1 MSKHSAKKVA
11 LGADE
16 YHQLLAQHDIYFIA
30 FNHKSEVVASNYP
43 AANLNLE
50 TVNDLVFLI
59 GPQNIAVIQDYIST
73 PHSQTRFNVANLKFE
88 LSTLNTHSNQTYYC
102 LNIEASSSLKEE
114 STLSSIEHDYQIIQD
129 LSSSLNILNDTESG
143 LITEEQRHH
152 IRNQL
157 LPEVKHRLLELQDPS
172 LKLCLELV
180 QSSMQNLL
188 SGERGMNQNLLDV
201 LTPSEMQVA
210 EFIRSGMS
218 SQEIANTLNVAR
230 KTVENHRNSLRNK
243 LGIKNRGVNLRNY
256 LVSLEQAR

>member
-1 MSKHSAKKVA
+1 MNKASANKFA

-16 YHQLLAQHDIYFIA
+16 YHQLLAHHDIYFIA
-30 FNHKSEVVASNYP
+30 FNNHGEVIDSNYP

-59 GPQNIAVIQDYIST
+59 GPQNIAVILEYIST
-73 PHSQTRFNVANLKFE
+73 PQPDTRFNVANLKFE
-88 LSTLNTHSNQTYYC
+88 LSTLSTKQGEKYYC
-102 LNIEASSSLKEE
+102 LNIEASSSLKDE
-114 STLSSIEHDYQIIQD
+114 SALSSIEQDYQIIQD
-129 LSSSLNILNDTESG
+129 LSVSLNILNETESG
-143 LITEEQRHH
+143 VVTEQQRDQ

-157 LPEVKHRLLELQDPS
+157 LPEVEHCLLKIKDPS
-172 LKLCLELV
+172 LKLCIELV

-201 LTPSEMQVA
+201 LTPSELQVA

-218 SQEIANTLNVAR
+218 SQEIASTLNVAR

-256 LVSLEQAR
+256 LVSLKQSQ